1 MLFYYLMAALIVWL
15 ALAILLLVNTRK
27 IHFLRDQPF
36 AKVLPTVAVVIAVRN
51 EEDNLAEALNSVC
64 RLNYPNYRVIVVND
78 RSTDQT
84 QSILESFIGQYPHL
98 SVNVVT
104 ELPPGWL
111 GKNHALLQG
120 FLCTDSEWLLFTDAD
135 IVFDKDALSRSIY
148 YVTEYSLDHLTVF
161 PEVKSRSLLLRSI
174 LQTFFIMLEL
184 RLKPW
189 AARNPNSDAYMGI
202 GAFNLV
208 RRSSYQYSG
217 THSKIRLRPDD
228 DLQLGRL
235 IKSSGFRQDVLYGE
249 DQIGLEWYTSV
260 SEFTKGL
267 MKNMFSVFD
276 YKLFRAIG
284 TAISTALVFILPVPV
299 ALLSGSRWCI
309 LAGMAILVLQ
319 WLIMWFKPTRKQW
332 WDFLTVALA
341 GGIMTYIILKSTY
354 KTLSQKGIIWRDSF
368 YALEE
373 LKKKSN

>member
-1 MLFYYLMAALIVWL
+1 MVALIVWV
-15 ALAILLLVNTRK
+15 ALAIILSVNTSK
-27 IHFLRDQPF
+27 IRFLRDQPL
-36 AKVLPTVAVVIAVRN
+36 AKVLPTVTVVIAVRN

-64 RLNYPNYRVIVVND
+64 RLNYPSYQVIVVND

-98 SVNVVT
+98 SVNVVN

-120 FLCTDSEWLLFTDAD
+120 YLCTDSEWLLFTDAD
-135 IVFDKDALSRSIY
+135 IVFDKDALSRSIH
-148 YVTEYSLDHLTVF
+148 YVTEHSLDHLTIF

-189 AARNPNSDAYMGI
+189 AARNPDSDAYMGI

-208 RRSSYQYSG
+208 RRSSYKYAG

-276 YKLFRAIG
+276 YNPFRAIG
-284 TAISTALVFILPVPV
+284 TAISTALVFTFPVPV

-319 WLIMWFKPTRKQW
+319 WLLMWFKPTRKQW
-332 WDFLTVALA
+332 WDFLTIALA

-354 KTLSQKGIIWRDSF
+354 KTLSQNGIIWRDSF
-368 YALEE
+368 YALDE